1 MNRTLRLHLVV
12 FIALIVWLAPLAGP
26 ADGSKKPLT
35 YAAYDG
41 WRSIQG
47 TQIARDGSWLVYAL
61 VPQDGDSD
69 LVVRNLKTD
78 KEFRAARGKDPV
90 LTVDGK
96 FVVFTIAPL
105 KAEMDKA
112 KKDKKKAED
121 QPKNGLGVMDLATGE
136 VATAE
141 RVKSFKIAEESG
153 THVAYLLEPPVKKDA
168 DKKDEKAGEAKKEE
182 AKKEEPKKEPA
193 AKEPE
198 KKEPEKKDEAKKPK
212 EKKKDPG
219 NDLLIR
225 ELATGKTVTVAE
237 VVEYAWSKNGAW
249 LGYAVSSKKPE
260 DDGAFAWKTAE
271 GKNYPLLKGLGH
283 YKSVTFDEK
292 GTQLAFLSDRDEYK
306 NDASAFRL
314 YQWAEGLPAAVE
326 LAPAVKGLPA
336 GMAVSE
342 NGRLQ
347 FSKDGGRLFFGY
359 AAAPRAEPEDAPEPV
374 KVDIWSWKDPDLQ
387 PMQKV
392 RADEEKKRSFMA
404 VFHLK
409 EKRLVPLAGPDLPA
423 ILLSEEAKLA
433 LGSSDVPYKQLVSW
447 DQDYSDYFLV
457 NLADGGRKK
466 VLEKFPG
473 GVSISPGG
481 QYLLYFDEI
490 DKNWFSY
497 RVQDGKISNLTAKL
511 GMHFEREEWDT
522 PSLPGPYGTAGWT
535 DGDRSVLVYDQYDVW
550 EVKPDGSGGRNA
562 TKGLGRREA
571 LIFRY
576 RSLDRE
582 EKTVASKIPIWL
594 AATNDETKA
603 SGFYKTTLAVDAE
616 PSKVL
621 MLNKLFGPLQKAKHA
636 ETYIFTLQRFEEFP
650 NLWESGPALADMK
663 KLTDA
668 NPQQAEYNWG
678 TSELIQYM
686 NADGK
691 ILDAILT
698 KPEDF
703 DPTKKYPL
711 MVYIYEKLA
720 DGLHRYQAPGPGTS
734 INFTR
739 YASNGYIILQPDIVY
754 EIGYPGSSALKC
766 VLPAIEKVVG
776 WGSID
781 RARIGIQGHS
791 WGGYQITYLVTQTD
805 IFAAVQ
811 AGASVSNMTSAYGG
825 VRWGTGMVREF
836 QYEKTQSRIGAPLFS
851 RALQFIENSPIF
863 WAERVKTPYLS
874 IHNDEDDA
882 VPWYQGIEFFT
893 ALRRLGKEA
902 YMFNFNGEKH
912 GLRERENMKYW
923 TVHQDEFFD
932 HFLLG
937 KPRPGW
943 MDKPVPYLERGQ
955 RDTNALYKPAE
966 PKKEEKK

>member
-1 MNRTLRLHLVV
+1 MEESFMTRTFRLRLVV
-12 FIALIVWLAPLAGP
+12 LAALILCLAPVAGL
-26 ADGSKKPLT
+26 ADGAKKPLT

-61 VPQDGDSD
+61 VPQDGDSE
-69 LVVRNLKTD
+69 LVARNLKTD
-78 KEFRAARGKDPV
+78 KEFRSPRGKDPV
-90 LTVDGK
+90 LTMDGK
-96 FVVFTIAPL
+96 FVVFAIAPP

-112 KKDKKKAED
+112 KKEKKKAED
-121 QPKNGLGVMDLATGE
+121 QPKNGLGIMNLATGE

-153 THVAYLLEPPVKKDA
+153 THVAYLLEPPEKKDS
-168 DKKDEKAGEAKKEE
+168 DKKDEKTGEAKKEE
-182 AKKEEPKKEPA
+182 AKKEEP
-193 AKEPE
+193 

-219 NDLLIR
+219 TDLVIR
-225 ELATGKTVTVAE
+225 ELATGKTVIVTE
-237 VVEYAWSKNGAW
+237 VVEYAWSKNGDW
-249 LGYAVSSKKPE
+249 LGFAVSAKKPE
-260 DDGAFAWKTAE
+260 DDGAFAWKAAV
-271 GKNYPLLKGLGH
+271 GKIVPLLKGLGH
-283 YKSVTFDEK
+283 YKSVIFDEK
-292 GTQLAFLSDRDEYK
+292 GTQMAFLSDRDEYK
-306 NDASAFRL
+306 KEASPYKL
-314 YQWAEGLPAAVE
+314 YQWADGLPAVVE
-326 LAPAVKGLPA
+326 LAPAVKGLSA

-359 AAAPRAEPEDAPEPV
+359 ADTPKAEPEDAPEPV
-374 KVDIWSWKDPDLQ
+374 KVDIWSWKDLELQ

-392 RADEEKKRSFMA
+392 RAEDEKKRSYMA

-409 EKRLVPLAGPDLPA
+409 EKKLVPLAAPDLPS
-423 ILLSEEAKLA
+423 ITLSDDAKVV
-433 LGSSDVPYKQLVSW
+433 LGSSDVAYRPLVSW
-447 DQDYSDYFLV
+447 DQSYADYFLV
-457 NLADGGRKK
+457 NPADGGRKK

-473 GVSISPGG
+473 GVTISPAG

-497 RVQDGKISNLTAKL
+497 RVLDGKTFNLTAKL
-511 GMHFEREEWDT
+511 GVHFEEEEWDT
-522 PSLPGPYGTAGWT
+522 PSLPGPYGSAGWT
-535 DGDRSVLVYDQYDVW
+535 DGDRTVLLYDQYDIW
-550 EVKPDGSGGRNA
+550 EVKPDGTGGRSA
-562 TKGLGRREA
+562 TKGMGRREA
-571 LIFRY
+571 LVFRY
-576 RSLDRE
+576 RPLDRE
-582 EKTVASKIPIWL
+582 EKTVAAKTPIWMS
-594 AATNDETKA
+594 AVNDKTKA
-603 SGFYKTTLAVDAE
+603 SGYYKMALAVDAE

-621 MLNKLFGPLQKAKHA
+621 MLDKSCGPLQKAKQA
-636 ETYIFTLQRFEEFP
+636 EYFVFTLQKFDEFP
-650 NLWESGPALADMK
+650 NLWGSGPAFTDMK
-663 KLTDA
+663 KLSDA
-668 NPQQAEYNWG
+668 NPQQADYNWG
-678 TSELIQYM
+678 KSELIQYM
-686 NADGK
+686 NADGV

-703 DPTKKYPL
+703 DPAKKYPL

-720 DGLHRYQAPGPGTS
+720 GGLHRYQAPAPGTS

-739 YASNGYIILQPDIVY
+739 YASNGYVILQPDIVY
-754 EIGYPGSSALKC
+754 EIGYPGPSALKC
-766 VLPAIEKVVG
+766 VLPAVEKVVG
-776 WGSID
+776 MGFVD
-781 RARIGIQGHS
+781 RSRIGIQGHS

-805 IFAAVQ
+805 LFAAVQ

-825 VRWGTGMVREF
+825 IRWGTGMVREF

-851 RALQFIENSPIF
+851 RALQFIENSPVF

-874 IHNDEDDA
+874 IHNDDDDA

-912 GLRERENMKYW
+912 GLRERENQKYW

-937 KPRPGW
+937 KPRPSW
-943 MDKPVPYLERGQ
+943 MDKSVPYLERGR
-955 RDTNALYKPAE
+955 RDIDALYKPAE
-966 PKKEEKK
+966 PKNTEKK